1 MSDNEEPIDIS
12 DDIVVIGPGQMLR
25 DARTE
30 LGLSE
35 AEVAEH
41 LNLRL
46 ALIIDIENEQFDANT
61 PTTFLRGYLK
71 NYAKFVGVNQTDVIA
86 SYEMLAVAE
95 KQGDEMK
102 SFSQSTRKKAENN
115 RLMMVIYAIGFALVA
130 LFVVWW
136 WQEAKQKETVPVTD
150 NAEQS
155 QISSPVEQQPVIDT
169 TIDVSNTNNEP
180 TPAEV
185 VIATEEVP
193 VDEVFE
199 QHIANNTDTA
209 AVTENSVNI
218 AESEPEPVLEQV
230 IELEQLVFKF
240 SGDCWVNIFDANG
253 ERLAWGIK
261 KADYIMTLNGKAPFS
276 ITLGKPELVSID
288 YNEVAIDM
296 SQFQQG
302 QIAKFTWPK
311 S

>member
-1 MSDNEEPIDIS
+1 MSDNQEPIDIS

-25 DARTE
+25 DARTA

-46 ALIIDIENEQFDANT
+46 ALIADIENEQFDANI
-61 PTTFLRGYLK
+61 PSTFLRGYLK
-71 NYAKFVGVNQTDVIA
+71 NYARFVGVSQADIIA

-95 KQGDEMK
+95 KQGGEMK

-115 RLMMVIYAIGFALVA
+115 RLMMTIYFIGFALVA
-130 LFVVWW
+130 LFIVWW
-136 WQEAKQKETVPVTD
+136 WQESNVT
-150 NAEQS
+150 AQ
-155 QISSPVEQQPVIDT
+155 
-169 TIDVSNTNNEP
+169 
-180 TPAEV
+180 EV
-185 VIATEEVP
+185 VENIPEQTQTSTPSKIEVPQVATDAAATNTSELTEEEP
-193 VDEVFE
+193 ADKAFE
-199 QHIANNTDTA
+199 QHMANNVEPQNSDTESVEVSKIETLPSV
-209 AVTENSVNI
+209 AVT
-218 AESEPEPVLEQV
+218 APVTEQV
-230 IELEQLVFKF
+230 SQLEQLVFQF
-240 SGDCWVNIFDANG
+240 SGDCWVNIFDADG

-296 SQFQQG
+296 NQFQQG

>member
-1 MSDNEEPIDIS
+1 MSDNQEPINIS

-25 DARTE
+25 DARIA

-35 AEVAEH
+35 AEVSEH

-46 ALIIDIENEQFDANT
+46 ALIINIEKEEFDANI
-61 PTTFLRGYLK
+61 PATFLRGYLK
-71 NYAKFVGVNQTDVIA
+71 NYAKFVGVKQTDIIA

-95 KQGDEMK
+95 KQGGEMK

-115 RLMMVIYAIGFALVA
+115 RLMMTIYIIVFALVA

-136 WQEAKQKETVPVTD
+136 WQEANMSE
-150 NAEQS
+150 
-155 QISSPVEQQPVIDT
+155 
-169 TIDVSNTNNEP
+169 
-180 TPAEV
+180 AEV
-185 VIATEEVP
+185 VTSTSEQVEQEEQPTQVATEDAAIITSELAEEEP
-193 VDEVFE
+193 ADKAFE
-199 QHIANNTDTA
+199 QHMANSDELTNPDA
-209 AVTENSVNI
+209 NVVEEDNI
-218 AESEPEPVLEQV
+218 AIVENESVPVSEPVIEQV
-230 IELEQLVFKF
+230 TQLEQLVFQF
-240 SGDCWVNIFDANG
+240 SGDCWVNIFDATG

-261 KADYIMTLNGKAPFS
+261 KADYIMTLKGKAPFS
-276 ITLGKPELVSID
+276 ITLGKPELVSIG

>member
-1 MSDNEEPIDIS
+1 MSDNQEPIDIS
-12 DDIVVIGPGQMLR
+12 DDIVVIGPGQMLK
-25 DARTE
+25 DARIA

-46 ALIIDIENEQFDANT
+46 ALITDFENEQFDTNMPA
-61 PTTFLRGYLK
+61 TFLRGYLK
-71 NYAKFVGVNQTDVIA
+71 NYAKFVGVSQTDIIA

-115 RLMMVIYAIGFALVA
+115 RLMMIIYAIGFSLVA
-130 LFVVWW
+130 LFIVWW
-136 WQEAKQKETVPVTD
+136 WQESKLKEATPALSNT
-150 NAEQS
+150 EQS
-155 QISSPVEQQPVIDT
+155 QPASILEPISTADMT
-169 TIDVSNTNNEP
+169 
-180 TPAEV
+180 
-185 VIATEEVP
+185 TEESSSAIEP
-193 VDEVFE
+193 VVEELAENIEEEPADKAFE
-199 QHIANNTDTA
+199 QHIANNPDTA
-209 AVTENSVNI
+209 AVEANKINTVV
-218 AESEPEPVLEQV
+218 EPEPLVEEMVQLER
-230 IELEQLVFKF
+230 LVFQF